1 VAKEASPSPA
11 FTDWRAVWAVFAAG
25 LAAGAYMTK
34 AAPALPAMRA
44 ELGLTLVESGL
55 IATTFNIMGMAVGMV
70 AGVVCDRFGHKRLAL
85 GGLVVMALGGL
96 AGAAAG
102 GFPLLLLSR
111 FFEGIGFVLF
121 AVCAPTLMSAS
132 TANARDR
139 ARALGLWSAYMPT
152 GGTLGLLAA
161 PILIGVSGWRGFW
174 VALAA
179 VAAAAALLF
188 ARAVPPTRYG
198 AVRSLRLVVE
208 SLRSTGN
215 LVMAAL
221 FLCYTAQWTSVMLW
235 LPTFLVDAHAASAGA
250 AALATA
256 LMVLVNAPGNLLG
269 GWLLSRGVPRGT
281 LVVAGVLVS
290 AACEAGMLAA
300 SLPGGLRFALVLAFS
315 VTAGVIPASIFAGLP
330 VHARSPQHIATA
342 NGLVLQASQA
352 GQFVGPLALAWI
364 ATRFGGWDAALWPM
378 LAFAALA
385 ACCGALLGRIE
396 KRLPARR

>member
-1 VAKEASPSPA
+1 LSSN
-11 FTDWRAVWAVFAAG
+11 WRAVWAVFAAG
-25 LAAGAYMTK
+25 IAAGAYMTK
-34 AAPALPAMRA
+34 VAPALPAMRA

-55 IATTFNIMGMAVGMV
+55 IATTFNIMGMVVGMV

-85 GGLVVMALGGL
+85 AGLMVMALGGL
-96 AGAAAG
+96 AGAAAS
-102 GFPLLLLSR
+102 GFVVLLLSR
-111 FFEGIGFVLF
+111 FLEGIGFVLF

-132 TANARDR
+132 TASARDR

-152 GGTLGLLAA
+152 GGTLALLAA
-161 PILIGVSGWRGFW
+161 PLLIGASGWRGFW

-198 AVRSLRLVVE
+198 EVRSLRLVVE
-208 SLRSTGN
+208 TLASAGN
-215 LVMAAL
+215 LVMAVL
-221 FLCYTAQWTSVMLW
+221 FACYVAQWSSVMLW
-235 LPTFLVDAHAASAGA
+235 LPTFLTEEYAVASGA
-250 AALATA
+250 AAFATA
-256 LMVLVNAPGNLLG
+256 LMVLVNVPGNLLG
-269 GWLLSRGVPRGT
+269 GWLLSRGVPRGP
-281 LVVAGVLVS
+281 LIIAGALLA
-290 AACEAGMLAA
+290 AACEAGMLAT
-300 SLPGGLRFALVLAFS
+300 SLPGALRFGLVLAFS

-330 VHARSPQHIATA
+330 MHARTPQHIATA

>member
-1 VAKEASPSPA
+1 VAREAAPSN
-11 FTDWRAVWAVFAAG
+11 TDWRAVWAVFAAG

-34 AAPALPAMRA
+34 VAPTLPAMRA

-85 GGLVVMALGGL
+85 AGLLVMACGGLL
-96 AGAAAG
+96 GAAAG
-102 GFPLLLLSR
+102 GFAVLLFSR

-132 TANARDR
+132 TASARDR
-139 ARALGLWSAYMPT
+139 ARALGLWSAYMPS

-161 PILIGVSGWRGFW
+161 PLFIAVSGWRGFW
-174 VALAA
+174 VTLAA
-179 VAAAAALLF
+179 AAAAAALLF

-198 AVRSLRLVVE
+198 EVRSLRLVVE
-208 SLRSTGN
+208 SLASTGN

-221 FLCYTAQWTSVMLW
+221 FLCYVAQWSSVMLW
-235 LPTFLVDAHAASAGA
+235 LPTFLADEYAVAAGA
-250 AALATA
+250 AAFATA
-256 LMVLVNAPGNLLG
+256 LMVLVNVPGNLLG
-269 GWLLSRGVPRGT
+269 GWLLSRGVPRGR
-281 LVVAGVLVS
+281 LIIAGAVVA

-300 SLPGGLRFALVLAFS
+300 SLPGPLRYALVLAFS
-315 VTAGVIPASIFAGLP
+315 VSAGVIPASIFAGLP
-330 VHARSPQHIATA
+330 VHARTPQHIATA

-364 ATRFGGWDAALWPM
+364 ASRFGGWDAALWPM
-378 LAFAALA
+378 LGFAGLA
-385 ACCGALLGRIE
+385 VCCGALLGRIE
-396 KRLPARR
+396 KRLPVRR

>member
-1 VAKEASPSPA
+1 VTQEATPSS
-11 FTDWRAVWAVFAAG
+11 TDWSAVWAVFAAG
-25 LAAGAYMTK
+25 IAAGAYMTK
-34 AAPALPAMRA
+34 VAPALPEMRA

-85 GGLVVMALGGL
+85 AGLLVMALGGL

-102 GFPLLLLSR
+102 GFVVLLLSR
-111 FFEGIGFVLF
+111 FLEGIGFVLF

-132 TANARDR
+132 TANAPDR

-152 GGTLGLLAA
+152 GGTLALLAA
-161 PILIGVSGWRGFW
+161 PVFFAVSGWRSFW

-198 AVRSLRLVVE
+198 EVRSLRLVVE
-208 SLRSTGN
+208 TLASAGN

-221 FLCYTAQWTSVMLW
+221 FACYVAQWSSVMLW
-235 LPTFLVDAHAASAGA
+235 LPTFLTEEYAVSAGTA
-250 AALATA
+250 AFATA
-256 LMVLVNAPGNLLG
+256 LMVLVNVPGNLLG
-269 GWLLSRGVPRGT
+269 GWLLSRGVRRGPMI
-281 LVVAGVLVS
+281 VAAALLA

-300 SLPGGLRFALVLAFS
+300 SLPGALRFGLVLAFS

-330 VHARSPQHIATA
+330 MHARTPQHIATA

>member
-1 VAKEASPSPA
+1 
-11 FTDWRAVWAVFAAG
+11 
-25 LAAGAYMTK
+25 MTK